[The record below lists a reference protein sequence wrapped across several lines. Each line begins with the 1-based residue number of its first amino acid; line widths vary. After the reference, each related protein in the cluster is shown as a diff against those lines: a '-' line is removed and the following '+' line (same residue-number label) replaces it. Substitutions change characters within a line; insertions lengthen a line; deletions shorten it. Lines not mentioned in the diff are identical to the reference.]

1 MMLYLLLYFGCEVAG
16 VTELET
22 DMYTG
27 NRWWPTA
34 STIWFGL
41 WDDMIENL
49 DADAAETLR
58 VATKDFI
65 RQALGLA
72 EEEED
77 DENMTTNPMIRSFQ
91 PIAAEACAFYN
102 QGTSLYVSFKS

>member
-1 MMLYLLLYFGCEVAG
+1 M
-16 VTELET
+16 T
-22 DMYTG
+22 DL
-27 NRWWPTA
+27 
-34 STIWFGL
+34 TIWFGL